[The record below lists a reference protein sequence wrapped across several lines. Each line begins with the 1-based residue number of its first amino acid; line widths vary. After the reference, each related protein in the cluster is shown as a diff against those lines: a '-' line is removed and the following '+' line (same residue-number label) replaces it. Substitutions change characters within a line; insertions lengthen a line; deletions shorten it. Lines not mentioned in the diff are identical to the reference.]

1 MAIASPGAPAGTP
14 NMGASV
20 PHLNAAREP
29 VEVERRRSTLLVV
42 ARSPKA
48 LAGAVILAVF
58 ILMAVLAPELAP
70 YSPSAS
76 DFLPY
81 LHPSAAHLLGTTSTG
96 QDVVSQF
103 IWGGRVTLEVAF
115 LGGALTT
122 ALSTFVGLVSG
133 ALPGVAD
140 ELVTVVT
147 NIFLVIPALPLM
159 VVLAAYI
166 NIGGIWPIIA
176 VIVVT
181 SWAWGARVIRAQVAS
196 LRAREYITF
205 ARLSGERFFGV
216 LWREILPNIISL
228 VSATFLNAAIASI
241 LAESAL
247 QFLGLGDPLQQSWGN
262 MLYWA
267 NNGNALLNGQWGW
280 VLAPGLAIALTGGS
294 FALVNFGLDEV
305 VSPRMRDSR

>member
-1 MAIASPGAPAGTP
+1 MTIAGAGAPLGQATFEGPLRAGP
-14 NMGASV
+14 GEV
-20 PHLNAAREP
+20 AAAEK
-29 VEVERRRSTLLVV
+29 RRSTWRVV

-58 ILMAVLAPELAP
+58 IALAVLAPELAP
-70 YSPSAS
+70 YSPSQTE
-76 DFLPY
+76 FLPY
-81 LHPSAAHLLGTTSTG
+81 LHPSGANLLGTTGTG
-96 QDVVSQF
+96 QDVLSQF

-115 LGGALTT
+115 IGGALTT
-122 ALSTFVGLVSG
+122 ALATFVGLVSG
-133 ALPGVAD
+133 ALRGVGD
-140 ELVTVVT
+140 ELVTVGT

-166 NIGGIWPIIA
+166 NVQGIWPIIA
-176 VIVVT
+176 VIVAT
-181 SWAWGARVIRAQVAS
+181 NWAWGARVIRAQVAS

-216 LWREILPNIISL
+216 LGREILPNIISL
-228 VSATFLNAAIASI
+228 VSATFLNAAITSI

-247 QFLGLGDPLQQSWGN
+247 QFLGLGDPLEQSWGN

-280 VLAPGLAIALTGGS
+280 VLAPGLAIALTGGA
-294 FALVNFGLDEV
+294 FALLNFGLDEV
-305 VSPRMRDSR
+305 ISPRMRDNR

>member
-1 MAIASPGAPAGTP
+1 MAVVSPGVPAGTP
-14 NMGASV
+14 DMSGAGLGRAHDSV
-20 PHLNAAREP
+20 GT
-29 VEVERRRSTLLVV
+29 ERHRSALAVV
-42 ARSPKA
+42 VRSPKA
-48 LAGAVILAVF
+48 MVGAVVLILF
-58 ILMAVLAPELAP
+58 ILMALLAPVLAPYP
-70 YSPSAS
+70 PSAS

-81 LHPSAAHLLGTTSTG
+81 LHPSSAHLLGTTSTG
-96 QDVVSQF
+96 QDVLSQF

-115 LGGALTT
+115 LGGALST
-122 ALSTFVGLVSG
+122 ALATFVGLVSG
-133 ALPGVAD
+133 ALLGVGD

-166 NIGGIWPIIA
+166 NVAGIWPIIA

-196 LRAREYITF
+196 LRAREYIAF

-216 LWREILPNIISL
+216 LWRDILPNIISL

-247 QFLGLGDPLQQSWGN
+247 QFLGLGDPLEQSWGN

-267 NNGNALLNGQWGW
+267 NNGNALLNGQWAW
-280 VLAPGLAIALTGGS
+280 VLAPGLAIALTGGA
-294 FALVNFGLDEV
+294 FALLNFGLDEV
-305 VSPRMRDSR
+305 VSPRMRDNR

>member
-1 MAIASPGAPAGTP
+1 MAIADTSVGTSGPDAPVLAGAP
-14 NMGASV
+14 
-20 PHLNAAREP
+20 EP
-29 VEVERRRSTLLVV
+29 VEVERHRSTLLVI

-48 LAGAVILAVF
+48 LAGAVILLAF
-58 ILMAVLAPELAP
+58 IIMAVLAPELAP
-70 YSPSAS
+70 YSPSANE
-76 DFLPY
+76 FLPY
-81 LHPSAAHLLGTTSTG
+81 LHPNSANLLGTTGTG
-96 QDVVSQF
+96 QDVLSQF

-115 LGGALTT
+115 IGGALTT
-122 ALSTFVGLVSG
+122 ALATVVGLISG
-133 ALPGVAD
+133 ALRGIGD
-140 ELVTVVT
+140 ELVTVGT

-166 NIGGIWPIIA
+166 NVEGIWPIIA

-205 ARLSGERFFGV
+205 ARLSGDRFFGV

-247 QFLGLGDPLQQSWGN
+247 QFLGLGDPLEQSWGN

-280 VLAPGLAIALTGGS
+280 VLAPGLAIALTGGA
-294 FALVNFGLDEV
+294 FALLNFGLDEV
-305 VSPRMRDSR
+305 ISPRMRDSR

>member
-1 MAIASPGAPAGTP
+1 MAVMGGQVVAPIGETP
-14 NMGASV
+14 
-20 PHLNAAREP
+20 L
-29 VEVERRRSTLLVV
+29 VEKRRSTWRFVV
-42 ARSPKA
+42 RNPKA
-48 LAGAVILAVF
+48 ITGAAILVVF
-58 ILMAVLAPELAP
+58 ILVSVLAPELAP
-70 YSPSAS
+70 YDPGAT

-81 LHPSAAHLLGTTSTG
+81 LHPSAAHLLGTTGTG
-96 QDVVSQF
+96 QDVWSQF
-103 IWGGRVTLEVAF
+103 IWGGRITLEVAF
-115 LGGALTT
+115 VAGGLTT
-122 ALSTFVGLVSG
+122 ALSTLVGLVSG
-133 ALPGVAD
+133 ALSGVGD

-166 NIGGIWPIIA
+166 NVQGILPIIA

-181 SWAWGARVIRAQVAS
+181 SWAWGARMIRAQVAS

-205 ARLSGERFFGV
+205 ARLSGDRFLGV
-216 LWREILPNIISL
+216 LWREVLPNIISL
-228 VSATFLNAAIASI
+228 VSATFLNAAIAAI

-247 QFLGLGDPLQQSWGN
+247 QFLGLGDPLEQSWGN

-294 FALVNFGLDEV
+294 FALLNFGLDEII
-305 VSPRMRDSR
+305 SPRMRDSRS

>member
-1 MAIASPGAPAGTP
+1 MTIAGAGAPLGQATFEGPLRTGP
-14 NMGASV
+14 GEV
-20 PHLNAAREP
+20 AAAEK
-29 VEVERRRSTLLVV
+29 RRSTWRVV

-58 ILMAVLAPELAP
+58 IALAVLAPELAP
-70 YSPSAS
+70 YSPSQTE
-76 DFLPY
+76 FLPY
-81 LHPSAAHLLGTTSTG
+81 LHPSGANLLGTTGTG
-96 QDVVSQF
+96 QDVLSQF

-115 LGGALTT
+115 IGGALTT
-122 ALSTFVGLVSG
+122 ALATFVGLVSG
-133 ALPGVAD
+133 ALRGVGD
-140 ELVTVVT
+140 ELVTVGT

-166 NIGGIWPIIA
+166 NVQGIWPIIA
-176 VIVVT
+176 VIVAT
-181 SWAWGARVIRAQVAS
+181 NWAWGARVIRAQVAS

-216 LWREILPNIISL
+216 LGREILPNIISL
-228 VSATFLNAAIASI
+228 VSATFLNAAITSI

-247 QFLGLGDPLQQSWGN
+247 QFLGLGDPLEQSWGN

-280 VLAPGLAIALTGGS
+280 VLAPGLAIALTGGA
-294 FALVNFGLDEV
+294 FALLNFGLDEV
-305 VSPRMRDSR
+305 ISPRMRDNR

>member
-1 MAIASPGAPAGTP
+1 MTIAGAGAPLGQVTFEGP
-14 NMGASV
+14 LRTGPGEV
-20 PHLNAAREP
+20 AAAEK
-29 VEVERRRSTLLVV
+29 RRSTWRVV

-58 ILMAVLAPELAP
+58 IALAVLAPELAP
-70 YSPSAS
+70 YSPSQTE
-76 DFLPY
+76 FLPY
-81 LHPSAAHLLGTTSTG
+81 LHPSGANLLGTTGTG
-96 QDVVSQF
+96 QDVLSQF

-115 LGGALTT
+115 IGGALTT
-122 ALSTFVGLVSG
+122 ALATFVGLVSG
-133 ALPGVAD
+133 ALRGVGD
-140 ELVTVVT
+140 ELVTVGT

-166 NIGGIWPIIA
+166 NVQGIWPIIA
-176 VIVVT
+176 VIVAT
-181 SWAWGARVIRAQVAS
+181 NWAWGARVIRAQVAS

-216 LWREILPNIISL
+216 LGREILPNIISL
-228 VSATFLNAAIASI
+228 VSATFLNAAITSI

-247 QFLGLGDPLQQSWGN
+247 QFLGLGDPLEQSWGN

-280 VLAPGLAIALTGGS
+280 VLAPGLAIALTGGA
-294 FALVNFGLDEV
+294 FALLNFGLDEV
-305 VSPRMRDSR
+305 ISPRMRDNR

>member
-1 MAIASPGAPAGTP
+1 VAFAGSGTALGAAVVDEQLDGPFGGSP
-14 NMGASV
+14 V
-20 PHLNAAREP
+20 
-29 VEVERRRSTLLVV
+29 VEKRRSTLRFVV
-42 ARSPKA
+42 RNPKA
-48 LAGAVILAVF
+48 ITGAAILVVF
-58 ILMAVLAPELAP
+58 ILVSVLAPELAP
-70 YSPSAS
+70 YDPGAS

-81 LHPSAAHLLGTTSTG
+81 LHPSTAHLLGTTGTG
-96 QDVVSQF
+96 QDVWSQF

-115 LGGALTT
+115 VAGGLTT
-122 ALSTFVGLVSG
+122 VLSTLVGLVSG
-133 ALPGVAD
+133 ALSGMGD

-166 NIGGIWPIIA
+166 NVQGILPIIA

-181 SWAWGARVIRAQVAS
+181 SWAWGARMIRAQVAS

-205 ARLSGERFFGV
+205 ARLSGDRFLGV
-216 LWREILPNIISL
+216 LWREVLPNIISL
-228 VSATFLNAAIASI
+228 VSATFLNAAIAAI

-247 QFLGLGDPLQQSWGN
+247 QFLGLGDPLEQSWGN

-280 VLAPGLAIALTGGS
+280 VLAPGLAIALTGGA
-294 FALVNFGLDEV
+294 FALLNFGLDEII
-305 VSPRMRDSR
+305 SPRMRDSRS

>member
-1 MAIASPGAPAGTP
+1 MAVVSPGVPAGTP
-14 NMGASV
+14 DMSGAGLGRARDSV
-20 PHLNAAREP
+20 GT
-29 VEVERRRSTLLVV
+29 ERHRSALAVV

-48 LAGAVILAVF
+48 MVGAVVLILF
-58 ILMAVLAPELAP
+58 ILMVLLAPVLAP

-81 LHPSAAHLLGTTSTG
+81 LHPSSAHLLGTTSTG
-96 QDVVSQF
+96 QDVFSQF

-115 LGGALTT
+115 LGGALST
-122 ALSTFVGLVSG
+122 ALATFVGLVSG
-133 ALPGVAD
+133 ALLGVGD

-166 NIGGIWPIIA
+166 NVAGIWPIIA

-196 LRAREYITF
+196 LRAREYIAF

-216 LWREILPNIISL
+216 LWRDILPNIISL

-247 QFLGLGDPLQQSWGN
+247 QFLGLGDPLEQSWGN

-267 NNGNALLNGQWGW
+267 NNGNALLNGQWAW
-280 VLAPGLAIALTGGS
+280 VLTPGLAIALTGGA
-294 FALVNFGLDEV
+294 FALLNFGLDEV
-305 VSPRMRDSR
+305 VSPRMRDNR

>member
-1 MAIASPGAPAGTP
+1 VS
-14 NMGASV
+14 
-20 PHLNAAREP
+20 L
-29 VEVERRRSTLLVV
+29 
-42 ARSPKA
+42 
-48 LAGAVILAVF
+48 
-58 ILMAVLAPELAP
+58 LAPVLAP
-70 YSPSAS
+70 YSPSAT

-81 LHPSAAHLLGTTSTG
+81 LHPSWSHLLGTSSTG
-96 QDVVSQF
+96 QDVLSQF

-115 LGGALTT
+115 VGGALTT
-122 ALSTFVGLVSG
+122 ALSTLVGLISG
-133 ALPGVAD
+133 ALRGTGD
-140 ELVTVVT
+140 ELVSVVT

-166 NIGGIWPIIA
+166 NVQGVLPIIA

-205 ARLSGERFFGV
+205 ARLSGDRFFGI

-228 VSATFLNAAIASI
+228 ISATFLSAAIASI

-247 QFLGLGDPLQQSWGN
+247 QFLGLGDPLEQSWGN

-280 VLAPGLAIALTGGS
+280 VLAPGLAIALTGGA
-294 FALVNFGLDEV
+294 FALLNFGLDEV
-305 VSPRMRDSR
+305 ISPRMRDSR